1 MKILGAIIAGGK
13 STRMGSEKALLKLG
27 SKKLIVH
34 VVDRLLPQVDDAII
48 NANGD
53 TKRFEF
59 LELDIVPDIEAEL
72 QTPLAGLHA
81 ALTYAAEEDFDGVV
95 TVPSDTPFLPR
106 DLVVRLCGTKP
117 AIAHSKGQDH
127 YLTGFWPTNLLPQL
141 QKTMTIS
148 NRVQD
153 WVVAADAVKI
163 NWRAEI
169 YDPFMNINTA
179 ADLKC
184 ALELLHK
191 VR

>member
-1 MKILGAIIAGGK
+1 MNILGAVISGGQ
-13 STRMGSEKALLKLG
+13 STRMGSEKALIKLG
-27 SKKLIVH
+27 TKTLILR

-59 LELDIVPDIEAEL
+59 LELDIVPDIETEL

-81 ALTYAAEEDFDGVV
+81 ALVYAAEEDFDAVV

-106 DLVVRLCGTKP
+106 DLVAKLSGDRP
-117 AIAHSKGQDH
+117 AIANSNGQDH
-127 YLTGFWPTNLLPQL
+127 YLTGFWPTKLLPQL
-141 QKTMTIS
+141 EKALTAS

-153 WVVAADAVKI
+153 WVARSGAVKV
-163 NWRAEI
+163 NWPAGS
-169 YDPFMNINTA
+169 YDPFMNINTP
-179 ADLKC
+179 ADLKA
-184 ALELLHK
+184 ALALLPK